1 MERRGRVMLFVTI
14 YKPRPELT
22 REQQQEIYTRRL
34 QWNFD
39 PTTKVIGEYFL
50 IGTSPEDPTGVLIY
64 ESDNAV
70 AQDRD
75 HAVWAD
81 LLDIRTH
88 LAIPAEEGLKVIRQ
102 MVQAAAR

>member
-1 MERRGRVMLFVTI
+1 MLFVTI
-14 YKPRPELT
+14 YKPRPGLT

-39 PTTKVIGEYFL
+39 PATKVIGEYFL

-64 ESDNAV
+64 ESDNPV
-70 AQDRD
+70 AEYRD
-75 HAVWAD
+75 HAVWGD

-88 LAIPAEEGLKVIRQ
+88 LAIPGEEGLKVIRQ
-102 MVQAAAR
+102 MVQAAAP